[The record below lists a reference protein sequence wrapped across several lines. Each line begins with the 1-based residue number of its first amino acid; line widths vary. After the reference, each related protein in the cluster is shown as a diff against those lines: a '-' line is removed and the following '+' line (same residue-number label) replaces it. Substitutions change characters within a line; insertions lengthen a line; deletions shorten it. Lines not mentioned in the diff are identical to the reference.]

1 MKQDNGKNK
10 NKSGDAPYV
19 LVTVVALI
27 YFYYSVAN
35 GADSGST
42 LISAA
47 IFWLVACV
55 IVNLILSKK
64 KSRSDEPVRD
74 AHVSHD
80 THMPKWDV
88 WDDSIHHADGQAE
101 RIKRAATQEFS
112 ILETSSDCVYDVCSG
127 SGNVYHVSLE
137 NCTCPDFS
145 HRKLPCKHMYYLA
158 MNQGCFDVAAYEPKA
173 QNSKPKRK
181 MQTGKLSSADIASC
195 KDTFIAF
202 DVETTGLSPDADRI
216 VELSAVRFCD
226 FKAVDCFSTMIK
238 ADRQIT
244 EGAFLVNGITE
255 QDLENAPSESEAM
268 KAFSE
273 FIGSDALIGKTILV
287 AHNAVF
293 DLAFVSNALHRCGIE
308 HDLRCKDTLKI
319 SSNLLPELSD
329 HKLKTVAMAFG
340 IVQNNAHRA
349 EDDARVCG
357 EIFVALLKR
366 MHSKSKMYKK

>member
-1 MKQDNGKNK
+1 MKRYNGKNK
-10 NKSGDAPYV
+10 NKSGDTPYV
-19 LVTVVALI
+19 LVTLVAFI
-27 YFYYSVAN
+27 YFYFSVSN

-47 IFWLVACV
+47 VFWLVACI
-55 IVNLILSKK
+55 IVNLILSRK
-64 KSRSDEPVRD
+64 KSRSDEPAKD
-74 AHVSHD
+74 AQISPD
-80 THMPKWDV
+80 THVPKWDV

-101 RIKRAATQEFS
+101 RIKRAATQGFS
-112 ILETSSDCVYDVCSG
+112 ILETSSDCFYDVCSS

-158 MNQGCFDVAAYEPKA
+158 MNQGCFDAAAYEPEA
-173 QNSKPKRK
+173 QSSKPKRK
-181 MQTGKLSSADIASC
+181 MQMGRLSSSDIASC

-202 DVETTGLSPDADRI
+202 DVETTGLNPDSDRI

-226 FKAVDCFSTMIK
+226 FKSVDCFSTMIK
-238 ADRQIT
+238 ADRPISD
-244 EGAFLVNGITE
+244 EAARVNGITE

-273 FIGSDALIGKTILV
+273 FIGLDALNGKTILV

-308 HDLRCKDTLKI
+308 HALRCKDTLKI
-319 SSNLLPELSD
+319 SSRLLPDLSD

-340 IVQNNAHRA
+340 IVQNHAHRA

-357 EIFVALLKR
+357 EIFVALIKR
-366 MHSKSKMYKK
+366 MNSKSEMHKK